1 MVNRV
6 TLIGNLGRDP
16 EIRRLEN
23 GTAVGK
29 FSVATNESY
38 KDSSGEW
45 QQQTEWHEVVV
56 WRALAEQAEKALKKG
71 ALIFVEG
78 KLSYRKYTDKNNIE
92 RTAVEIVAN
101 TFRLLE
107 RREGSGGGRESS
119 FPTQETTHV
128 KGGQNAPALEVMNS
142 GEEPQNGDDLPF

>member
-78 KLSYRKYTDKNNIE
+78 KLSYRKYTDKNNVE

-107 RREGSGGGRESS
+107 RREGGGRESS
-119 FPTQETTHV
+119 FPTQETAHA
-128 KGGQNAPALEVMNS
+128 KGGQNSPALEVMNS